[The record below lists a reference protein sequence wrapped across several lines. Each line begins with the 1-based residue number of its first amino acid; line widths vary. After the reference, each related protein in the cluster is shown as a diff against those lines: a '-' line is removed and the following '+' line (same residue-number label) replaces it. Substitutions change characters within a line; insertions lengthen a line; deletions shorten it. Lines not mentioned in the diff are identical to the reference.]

1 MESLGERKRS
11 RAQATMIPN
20 KVYMTHAVGW
30 CCDASGLE
38 AYPQCCFSLCA
49 PRLPGRNQTAMPGR
63 LRRLNRHHFNRV
75 TGSDSAR
82 VPAGHLFPR
91 RMGPMLQYSPLAGMR
106 HGGFQQHLPVL
117 TRVVR
122 QRNGPHARE
131 CKGGNRMRYPLL
143 SSQQA
148 LRHSLHDQRAAHV
161 QLPQN
166 IAPVPTRRGS
176 LGRYGRTLSLPPGDP
191 FLRTRMKHTN
201 IFEAVHAHSLTCAA
215 STKIYNINHFFSF

>member
-1 MESLGERKRS
+1 
-11 RAQATMIPN
+11 
-20 KVYMTHAVGW
+20 
-30 CCDASGLE
+30 
-38 AYPQCCFSLCA
+38 
-49 PRLPGRNQTAMPGR
+49 MPGR
-63 LRRLNRHHFNRV
+63 LRMLNRHHFYRV
-75 TGSDSAR
+75 TSPDSAR
-82 VPAGHLFPR
+82 VPTRHLFPA
-91 RMGPMLQYSPLAGMR
+91 RMGPMLQYSPLPGLRRAR
-106 HGGFQQHLPVL
+106 VQQLLPVRP
-117 TRVVR
+117 RVVR
-122 QRNGPHARE
+122 QRNGSHARE
-131 CKGGNRMRYPLL
+131 CKGGNRMRYSLL